1 MLLSCNA
8 ATKRALLIGIS
19 DYPISK
25 VDKEASWHKIH
36 GANDVL
42 MLGRTLKAQG
52 FKISSLTNSN
62 ATADRIRK
70 ALRKLLSDA
79 SNGDIIY
86 LHFSCHGQPV
96 EDVSGDENDGWDE
109 AIIPYD
115 AWKKPIRG
123 IYDGK
128 NHILDDELNT
138 YLRSLRSKVGTKGFV
153 YVVIDAC
160 HAGSSYRSEEEGDS
174 IIIRGTDSGFS
185 LSGKMFVPKID
196 KRGKIKVE
204 KSHAMADVCIL
215 EACRSYQVNS
225 EIRERG
231 NYYGSLS
238 FYVDKVLRMIKLD
251 KNISW
256 TNNVV
261 ELMNKDTRLV
271 RQNLVIESSL

>member
-62 ATADRIRK
+62 ATAYGIRK

-185 LSGKMFVPKID
+185 LSGKRFVPKID

-204 KSHAMADVCIL
+204 KSPAMADVCIL

-225 EIRERG
+225 EIQEGG

-238 FYVDKVLRMIKLD
+238 FYVDKVLRTIKLD

-256 TNNVV
+256 TNNVATI
-261 ELMNKDTRLV
+261 MNKDTRLV
-271 RQNLVIESSL
+271 RQNLVVESSL